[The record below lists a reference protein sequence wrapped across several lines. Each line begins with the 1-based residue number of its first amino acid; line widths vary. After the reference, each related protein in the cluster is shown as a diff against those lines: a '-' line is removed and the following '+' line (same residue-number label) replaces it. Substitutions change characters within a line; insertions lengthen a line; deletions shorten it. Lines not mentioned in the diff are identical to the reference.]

1 MFSQPYYNQKV
12 GKRGIFDWMAEKY
25 NQINNL
31 GNGSHIAV
39 TDYDND
45 DTVNINLVIYK
56 YTAIINKDPDYVL
69 KYHKG
74 NSVKQQ
80 SCKLI
85 SSFIIQLSRIIHDL

>member
-1 MFSQPYYNQKV
+1 VIPILDILYLFSQPYYNQKV

-56 YTAIINKDPDYVL
+56 YTTIINKDPDHVL
-69 KYHKG
+69 K
-74 NSVKQQ
+74 
-80 SCKLI
+80 
-85 SSFIIQLSRIIHDL
+85 